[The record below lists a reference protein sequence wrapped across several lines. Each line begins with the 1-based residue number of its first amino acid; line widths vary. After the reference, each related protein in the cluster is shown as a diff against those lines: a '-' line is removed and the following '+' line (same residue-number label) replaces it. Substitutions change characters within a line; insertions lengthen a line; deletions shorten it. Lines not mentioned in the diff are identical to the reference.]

1 MLMCPADV
9 FRTNRKDPN
18 ISDTSSYLDLAP
30 LYGKNLEEI
39 NEVRTFVGGRLRP
52 DTFAEKRLIGSL
64 PSLICPVCLSPPAC
78 LVPGRPPCVLG
89 SLRDYV
95 IRRAAAGHQ
104 RDAGHV

>member
-39 NEVRTFVGGRLRP
+39 NEVRTFVGGRLKP
-52 DTFAEKRLIGSL
+52 DTFAEKRLIGLL
-64 PSLICPVCLSPPAC
+64 PSRPVRPSYPAC
-78 LVPGRPPCVLG
+78 CSPRPSVLPPRLSYPACPPCVSG
-89 SLRDYV
+89 S
-95 IRRAAAGHQ
+95 
-104 RDAGHV
+104 

>member
-52 DTFAEKRLIGSL
+52 DTFAEKRLIGLL
-64 PSLICPVCLSPPAC
+64 PSYPS
-78 LVPGRPPCVLG
+78 RPPLLPGLLFPPPLLSCPLASLTRPVLPVFRG
-89 SLRDYV
+89 ADG
-95 IRRAAAGHQ
+95 IT
-104 RDAGHV
+104 